1 MTCRFHV
8 VAVHIALALIDLEDG
23 VEVGLGCFDAMRLH
37 PRPNQV
43 LLLSAYVTEL
53 VKVVP

>member
-1 MTCRFHV
+1 MPRSFHV
-8 VAVHIALALIDLEDG
+8 VAVHVTLALVDLEDG
-23 VEVGLGCFDAMRLH
+23 VEVRLGGVDAMRLH